1 MPLDAGQYRTLILA
15 EVKDPDNVGIAA
27 LVGDASAPGDLWTR
41 HDDKP
46 TLDLQYLYTKRDA
59 ILALAGF
66 SWDAV
71 DFEEAMVLR
80 ENLSQRSKNLGDLYE
95 KTLAEILRQEKIAQA
110 SQGGAIGVIATV
122 APTAAPTGYFDAN
135 DPRYAGSPYKPLYPL
150 R

>member
-41 HDDKP
+41 HNDKP
-46 TLDLQYLYTKRDA
+46 TLDLHYLYTKRDA

-71 DFEEAMVLR
+71 DFEESMVLR
-80 ENLSQRSKNLGDLYE
+80 ESLSQRSKALGDLYDRVLAQILRRE
-95 KTLAEILRQEKIAQA
+95 RATQSVASGTLA
-110 SQGGAIGVIATV
+110 
-122 APTAAPTGYFDAN
+122 TAAPVAPPAGTLDAN
-135 DPRYAGSPYKPLYPL
+135 DVRYLGSPYYPV